1 MKNIRLLPIA
11 LLSTVAWAA
20 WSQDQELY
28 SGPLPGEPI
37 VPFEVVAATGPERDT
52 VVDYVTRFDGA
63 PTVYCFVHNVSRA
76 SSRTVRALDV
86 ACAARA
92 DEGLRTLFV
101 MLGSDQDETE
111 RYGMIFPGL
120 LDLSSHVGISVD
132 GNEGPGAWGLD
143 RELVLTVT
151 VAKGDMTVASFPL
164 LSPNETD
171 VPRIMEAVDPL
182 LMELETFEDLR
193 DEVLRLRQDVRALQ
207 ETVAALTGG
216 APPAPPAEPDMMGGG
231 MRGDGMR
238 GGARGAA
245 APEGGPTPLE
255 ARMRDLTAEGVT
267 AQQARVIVAELRGML
282 ELDPALAQRFLELAV
297 EVRDAGH
304 GTDAARRQIE
314 ALANEVLAKPRAGG
328 GGR

>member
-1 MKNIRLLPIA
+1 MNNIRLLPIA
-11 LLSTVAWAA
+11 LLSTVAWAT

-182 LMELETFEDLR
+182 LVELETFEDLR

-216 APPAPPAEPDMMGGG
+216 AAPAPSAEPDMMGGG
-231 MRGDGMR
+231 MRG
-238 GGARGAA
+238 GARGALA
-245 APEGGPTPLE
+245 SEGAPTPLE
-255 ARMRDLTAEGVT
+255 ERMRDLTAEGVT

-314 ALANEVLAKPRAGG
+314 ALASELLGKQRSSG